1 MQISRIQ
8 SYNTSKPTF
17 QKFNITPHAEELATR
32 SPEKMKLI
40 EFAKN
45 KFKHSEAVDFTIENF
60 FVPNI
65 LIKNTGE
72 KLVGQ
77 MKASALENEGGLRIS
92 DRWTTL
98 DFVLPTGVHSED
110 AIKLING
117 QKDKTS
123 KALQIASLIE
133 SSAKEYNGRHLI

>member
-8 SYNTSKPTF
+8 NYNTNRPNFKR
-17 QKFNITPHAEELATR
+17 FNITPHAEELATR

-45 KFKHSEAVDFTIENF
+45 KFKHSEAVDFAIENF

-72 KLVGQ
+72 KLIGQ
-77 MKASALENEGGLRIS
+77 MKATALDDERGLRIS

-98 DFVLPTGVHSED
+98 DFVLPSGVRSED
-110 AIKLING
+110 AIKSING

-123 KALQIASLIE
+123 KAMQIASLIE